1 MEEIVDKYF
10 NPTDETIDDLARL
23 KSFNLDIPEVDI
35 QHLIKQGYAAE
46 NTDWNSTSEV
56 LEICQKVFN
65 SERDPKEKLF
75 ILGEILT
82 HNKNVYIKSL
92 KKEFYYLQIKIK
104 RQRNYINKIIKAY
117 TGAKNFYKKYQQD
130 KAQEKKNYTDKTDE
144 IAYKKAMS
152 AYDKQYNIGEY
163 VPDRP
168 KKKIVKVRRKPR

>member
-10 NPTDETIDDLARL
+10 NPADETIDDLARL

-104 RQRNYINKIIKAY
+104 RQRNYINKIIKE
-117 TGAKNFYKKYQQD
+117 T
-130 KAQEKKNYTDKTDE
+130 E
-144 IAYKKAMS
+144 
-152 AYDKQYNIGEY
+152 
-163 VPDRP
+163 
-168 KKKIVKVRRKPR
+168 